1 MNKEQAKKLGLKHC
15 IFHKGYESKIIKI
28 IENRVTWY
36 DHNSDKILNG
46 KITEIESDEI
56 HLISDEGINT
66 VFGR

>member
-15 IFHKGYESKIIKI
+15 IFQNGYESKIIKI

-46 KITEIESDEI
+46 KITDIEHDEI
-56 HLISDEGINT
+56 HLISNEGINT